1 MFDWIQYNKDW
12 FLSGAGIF
20 IVSSLIAVA
29 SSLLT
34 LYTKFRSD
42 RKSIKILSVHT
53 KLNKYKIEDSLQK
66 GELAVSYKGKLYD
79 NLCQYLV
86 IVENTGQ
93 VAIEGQK
100 LLLKFPPECVK
111 IDFSIKRS
119 SQIIQLEQETYP
131 TEDVQEELHS
141 FQRLEP
147 SDKITIS
154 YMLNTTDSENIDIQP
169 RGVDGVRYN
178 LKGYEGISELQ
189 NLIVFF
195 AIFLVLGIIPF
206 IGELLQALVVLIA
219 SKTIIHVLNEL
230 YDKDRKKKSVEI
242 NSIKMT
248 DTSVLSIRQ
257 E

>member
-1 MFDWIQYNKDW
+1 M
-12 FLSGAGIF
+12 
-20 IVSSLIAVA
+20 IAVA

-154 YMLNTTDSENIDIQP
+154 YMLRDMENAD
-169 RGVDGVRYN
+169 
-178 LKGYEGISELQ
+178 
-189 NLIVFF
+189 
-195 AIFLVLGIIPF
+195 IPF
-206 IGELLQALVVLIA
+206 IKKL
-219 SKTIIHVLNEL
+219 SFM
-230 YDKDRKKKSVEI
+230 DKV
-242 NSIKMT
+242 N
-248 DTSVLSIRQ
+248 L
-257 E
+257 